1 MVDGF
6 KHWLVQRVSAVV
18 VGGYVIWLALYCMLH
33 APLTYD
39 TWHMLFSCLP
49 VQIFTLLTLLGLAAH
64 AWIGMWTIATDYMHC
79 VAIRL
84 PFLVIVNLG
93 LIAIVLWGVRIVWG
107 L

>member
-18 VGGYVIWLALYCMLH
+18 VGSYVIWLAAYCMISSPVTYSSWH
-33 APLTYD
+33 A
-39 TWHMLFSCLP
+39 LFSCLP
-49 VQIFTLLTLLGLAAH
+49 VQIFTLLTVMSLAAH
-64 AWIGMWTIATDYMHC
+64 AWIGMWTIATDYMH
-79 VAIRL
+79 AIAVRL

-93 LIAIVLWGVRIVWG
+93 LVALVLWVFRILWG

>member
-18 VGGYVIWLALYCMLH
+18 VGGYVIWLALYCMLYS
-33 APLTYD
+33 PLTYD
-39 TWHMLFSCLP
+39 TWHALFGCLP

-64 AWIGMWTIATDYMHC
+64 AWIGIWTIATDYMHC
-79 VAIRL
+79 IAIRL
-84 PFLVIVNLG
+84 PFLAVVNLG
-93 LIAIVLWGVRIVWG
+93 LIALVLWGVRIVWG